1 MIHSL
6 IIHINVSTNLSYTSI
21 FITLL
26 SLYKPT
32 ETVFSLSISILSTSD
47 SNPVKSGFVAKLD
60 VSTPVAHFKS
70 VFVA

>member
-6 IIHINVSTNLSYTSI
+6 IIHINVST
-21 FITLL
+21 
-26 SLYKPT
+26 KPT

-47 SNPVKSGFVAKLD
+47 SNPGKSGFVAKLD